1 MRLTEEQRLKLMM
14 ASSGLAPRKFWDLG
28 EEGQA
33 PYMEKLNA
41 VIDELLISTPDAF
54 RGSVVKAHYTRR
66 KNAIR

>member
-14 ASSGLAPRKFWDLG
+14 ATSGLTPRKFWDLG

-41 VIDELLISTPDAF
+41 AIDELVIANPDAF

>member
-33 PYMEKLNA
+33 PYME
-41 VIDELLISTPDAF
+41 
-54 RGSVVKAHYTRR
+54 
-66 KNAIR
+66 

>member
-14 ASSGLAPRKFWDLG
+14 ATSGLTPRKFWDLG
-28 EEGQA
+28 EDGQA

-41 VIDELLISTPDAF
+41 VIDELLTSTPDAF

-66 KNAIR
+66 KNTVR

>member
-14 ASSGLAPRKFWDLG
+14 ASSGLAARKFWDLG
-28 EEGQA
+28 EIGQA

-41 VIDELLISTPDAF
+41 VIDELVVSNPDAF

-66 KNAIR
+66 KNAVR